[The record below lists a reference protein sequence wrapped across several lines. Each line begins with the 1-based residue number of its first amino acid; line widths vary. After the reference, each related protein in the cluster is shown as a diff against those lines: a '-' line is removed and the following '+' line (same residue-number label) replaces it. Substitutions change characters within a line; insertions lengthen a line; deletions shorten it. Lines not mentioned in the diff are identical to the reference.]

1 MQALFAFGCRLLIAS
16 ATLAL
21 GACASN
27 TPPTS
32 TNTVSAV
39 RLGGD
44 NTRSGSPNSV
54 NAVSD
59 ALGQRLDNMLAGRQT
74 NAAVTR

>member
-1 MQALFAFGCRLLIAS
+1 MQALVAFGCSLLIAS
-16 ATLAL
+16 TTLAL
-21 GACASN
+21 GGCAGN
-27 TPPTS
+27 TASTS

-39 RLGGD
+39 RVGGD

-74 NAAVTR
+74 KAAVTR